1 MFTSIKN
8 FFNTNISFLIILIIV
23 VFCVYGKS
31 INYELI
37 NLDENTL
44 IIKNINYIS
53 DISNIPEFFL
63 ESCFYSE
70 ESSYYR
76 PVLTL
81 TFSIE
86 SILFGLN
93 SKIYHITNIILFILN
108 LYLLYIFLLKLN
120 LNKNITKLIL
130 ILFAVYPVVS
140 SCCAWVTARNDS
152 LLSIFVILTFINII
166 NYLTTK
172 KTLSLWL
179 LLTFFTLSIFTKE
192 TALVFLLIYPLFI
205 YLFKYNISKKQ
216 MINLIF
222 GFVFILTV
230 YFAMRHFAVE
240 QLSISWYIK
249 NIDVLLKNII
259 NGFSVYVYTILT
271 PFYVPIAY
279 LNNDTDIFKIFI
291 IFLFII
297 LLSISYYKNIIKRK
311 VLFFGL
317 SIFIFGL
324 LPTFL
329 NMEEII
335 YFHRLLLP
343 LSGIIII
350 IIDFFQQLINKKES
364 LKKYFIILSVFLF
377 IIFSFLSFKNTDKYR
392 NNKTF
397 FTNGYLDV
405 PKYHVFINAVAKFYI
420 EYEKYDKALELL
432 YLSDKYKPNNYINDI
447 AVVLCYQDK
456 FDEAEKILNK
466 SIAVGKN
473 KDVAYANLS
482 LIYRERNDYKTALS
496 YAIKAYEENPYNID
510 NVVNLARIYRLNNE
524 FSKAIELYNSLIK
537 FDKNNP
543 VYYYSLG
550 VLYNDINEKNNAIK
564 FLEKA
569 CAIDKNNN
577 LYLRKLEEIK
587 NVED

>member
-1 MFTSIKN
+1 MINCIKK
-8 FFNTNISFLIILIIV
+8 FFNTNIFFLIVLTVV

-53 DISNIPEFFL
+53 DISNIPKFFL
-63 ESCFYSE
+63 GGCFYSE
-70 ESSYYR
+70 DSTYYR
-76 PVLTL
+76 PILTIS
-81 TFSIE
+81 FSIE

-93 SKIYHITNIILFILN
+93 SKVYHITNIILFILN
-108 LYLLYIFLLKLN
+108 LYLLYIFLLKIN

-130 ILFAVYPVVS
+130 ILFAIYPVIS
-140 SCCAWVTARNDS
+140 SCCVWVTARNDS
-152 LLSIFVILTFINII
+152 LLSIFIILTFINII

-172 KTLSLWL
+172 KTLYL
-179 LLTFFTLSIFTKE
+179 LFLLIFFTLSIFTKE
-192 TALVFLLIYPLFI
+192 TALIFLLIYPLFI

-216 MINLIF
+216 IISLVL
-222 GFVFILTV
+222 GCTFILV
-230 YFAMRHFAVE
+230 IYFIMRHFAVE
-240 QLSISWYIK
+240 QIKLSWYIK
-249 NIDVLLKNII
+249 DSYVLLKNII
-259 NGFSVYVYTILT
+259 NGLYVYIYTILT

-279 LNNDTDIFKIFI
+279 LNDDIDVFKNFI
-291 IFLFII
+291 VFLFII
-297 LLSISYYKNIIKRK
+297 LLAIIYYKKIIRRNI
-311 VLFFGL
+311 LFLGL
-317 SIFIFGL
+317 SIFVFGL
-324 LPTFL
+324 IPTFF
-329 NMEEII
+329 NMEKII

-350 IIDFFQQLINKKES
+350 LIELFNQLINKKES
-364 LKKYFIILSVFLF
+364 LKKYFIILFVFLF
-377 IIFSFLSFKNTDKYR
+377 VLFSFLSFKNIDKYQ

-405 PKYHVFINAVAKFYI
+405 PKYHVFVNAIAKFYI

-432 YLSDKYKPNNYINDI
+432 YLADKYEPNNYINDI
-447 AVVLCYQDK
+447 AVVLCCQGK
-456 FDEAEKILNK
+456 IDEAEKLLNK
-466 SIAVGKN
+466 SIAADKD

-482 LIYRERNDYKTALS
+482 LIYRDKNDYKTALS

-510 NVVNLARIYRLNNE
+510 NVINLAQFYRLNNE
-524 FSKAIELYNSLIK
+524 FDKAIELYNDLIK

-550 VLYNDINEKNNAIK
+550 VLYNDLNDKNSAIN

-577 LYLRKLEEIK
+577 LYLQKLEEIK
-587 NVED
+587 KY